1 MDELYVLLSRLY
13 DKDNKIIRQ
22 LHAILYRYLEKRG
35 RNGSSP
41 MNYRE
46 RVAKLVSHATEEQAK
61 VCWYFLK
68 ETME

>member
-1 MDELYVLLSRLY
+1 MDELYVLLSRLS
-13 DKDNKIIRQ
+13 DKNNRIIRQ

-46 RVAKLVSHATEEQAK
+46 RVAKLVSHATEEQARY
-61 VCWYFLK
+61 CWSFLRGM
-68 ETME
+68 ME